1 MSDFTSFTDDL
12 LDMLESYTGNVA
24 DGVKK
29 LADKTMKEFVEATKQ
44 DAPERTGDY
53 KNAITSKT
61 LAETRFTKVKVWY
74 VKPPYHSLAHLLEDG
89 HVKQNGGRV
98 KARPHIRK
106 NAEKAIKKFEE
117 GTEEIIKN
125 AGK

>member
-1 MSDFTSFTDDL
+1 MSDFTNFTDDL
-12 LDMLESYTGNVA
+12 LNMLESYTGNVA

-29 LADKTMKEFVEATKQ
+29 LADKTMKEFVDNTKQ
-44 DAPERTGDY
+44 DAPELTGDY
-53 KNAITSKT
+53 KEAITSKT
-61 LAETRFTKVKVWY
+61 LYETRFSKGKLWFVKSPHY
-74 VKPPYHSLAHLLEDG
+74 RLTHLLEDG